1 MQSRGSGCHLIGPI
15 FLQGHIGKNH
25 CQPRIPASCTRAAYQ
40 SQNSRYGKDQKK
52 VFHTYQ
58 LATHRLLA
66 TLALSSICSQFNWM
80 PLATTLVRLIQDGKS
95 SPAKNMAID
104 ESLLRHVLQPVLRIY
119 GWSIPCLSLGY
130 FQKSSLVTKDQA
142 FVRRYTGGGIVE
154 HGHDLTYTLILPAHH
169 PLTTSGT
176 LPSYRA
182 VHQAVAKALTACDIP
197 CKLSS
202 AQPLND
208 DPSCFLKPVPADVL
222 DSLGHKLAGAAQ
234 RRTKQGCLHQGSILL
249 HGPIPASLSAHLIHS
264 FEECLQAQTSES
276 TLTDQEIQS
285 TADLETSRYAN
296 REWNFSR

>member
-1 MQSRGSGCHLIGPI
+1 MP
-15 FLQGHIGKNH
+15 F
-25 CQPRIPASCTRAAYQ
+25 
-40 SQNSRYGKDQKK
+40 
-52 VFHTYQ
+52 
-58 LATHRLLA
+58 AT
-66 TLALSSICSQFNWM
+66 NV
-80 PLATTLVRLIQDGKS
+80 VRLIQNGKS

-130 FQKSSLVTKDQA
+130 FQKASLVPKDQA

-182 VHQAVAKALTACDIP
+182 IHQAVAKALTACDIP
-197 CKLSS
+197 CALSS
-202 AQPLND
+202 APPLND

-222 DSLGHKLAGAAQ
+222 DSSGHKLAGAAQ

-249 HGPIPASLSAHLIHS
+249 HGPIPASFSAHLIRS
-264 FEECLQAQTSES
+264 LEECLQARTMES
-276 TLTDQEIQS
+276 TLTAHEIQS
-285 TADLETSRYAN
+285 AADLEFSRYAT